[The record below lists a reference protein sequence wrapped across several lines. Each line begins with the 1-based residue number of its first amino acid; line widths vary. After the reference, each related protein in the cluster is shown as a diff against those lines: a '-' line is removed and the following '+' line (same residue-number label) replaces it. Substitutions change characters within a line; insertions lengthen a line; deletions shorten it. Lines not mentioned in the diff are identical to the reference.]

1 MLISSFIVYSI
12 IAMLTQS
19 YISLVNSQ
27 LLYCSQIWRPVL
39 IKDIQSLEQIQHWAT
54 KFILNDFHTSDKS
67 QLQLQDIMFFVKT
80 LKQSALSPAY
90 LLSCHMV
97 LYSNNNNNYTVQWVH
112 LGSYSLDGANLE
124 ANNVP
129 CFHWVPSI
137 IHIVN
142 LTCVSRLY
150 VINVFSGLHSLL
162 SQHYSG
168 KSTFTAWTV
177 NCEWVQICTN

>member
-150 VINVFSGLHSLL
+150 VINVFGGIHSLL
-162 SQHYSG
+162 S
-168 KSTFTAWTV
+168 
-177 NCEWVQICTN
+177 